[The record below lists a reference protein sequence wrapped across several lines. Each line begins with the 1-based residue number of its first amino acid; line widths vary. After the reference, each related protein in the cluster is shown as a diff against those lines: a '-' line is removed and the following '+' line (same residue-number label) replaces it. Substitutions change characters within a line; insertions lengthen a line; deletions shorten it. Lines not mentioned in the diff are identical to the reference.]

1 MFRESGK
8 QNNNGEDSMVDIKAA
23 NMSKEEHKARRNKK
37 RQLLFN
43 FSALCLIWLFSF
55 TAYSGLINLEASLH
69 ADTGLYSLFAITFG
83 GVIACT
89 FAPSVIAR
97 LGPKGSL
104 ILACLFQ
111 TVYVIA
117 NYYPKAYI
125 LISGGAISGLASGLM
140 WTVQGCYITSIA
152 VDYLRFD
159 LSHTSLGS
167 VLSKLS
173 GLFYMAFQST
183 QIFGNLISSVVFQFG
198 ETTLKFS
205 NNSFCGANFCPSDM
219 NIHVP
224 MNHSQN
230 TTIETTHM
238 DASNHD
244 SVNVLISI
252 YLACTVVAL
261 LICIFGLRP
270 IESSMSEKYET
281 FKERF
286 ASSWGLLFKD
296 LKVLLVVPLYFYIG
310 MQLIVMFVQFTRSF
324 TACRLGVGW
333 IGYTMLCFGAADTVG
348 SLVFGYIGKYTGR
361 IPLFLLAT
369 VLELGLLA
377 FMMLW
382 DITNDTSAIFFFLI
396 PLAWGLCD
404 SIWMTQS
411 MALVGSAFHK
421 NPETT
426 FALCILFQ
434 ALGSA
439 VAYIYNIYICEY
451 LKIYIV
457 SITLVISVFLVLILE
472 IRIRRADKIR
482 KNQVKTENV
491 NSVKESLLEQEIP
504 HIYPV
509 DKA

>member
-1 MFRESGK
+1 
-8 QNNNGEDSMVDIKAA
+8 MVDIKAA
-23 NMSKEEHKARRNKK
+23 NMSKEEHIARQKK
-37 RQLLFN
+37 RRQLLFN

-83 GVIACT
+83 GVISCT
-89 FAPSVIAR
+89 FAPTVIAR

-152 VDYLRFD
+152 VDYLRYD
-159 LSHTSLGS
+159 ISHTSLGS
-167 VLSKLS
+167 ILSKLS
-173 GLFYMAFQST
+173 GIFYMAFQST

-198 ETTLKFS
+198 ETTLKFT

-224 MNHSQN
+224 MNRSKN
-230 TTIETTHM
+230 GTIATTHV
-238 DASNHD
+238 DAANHD
-244 SVNVLISI
+244 SVNILIST

-270 IESSMSEKYET
+270 IESSLSEKYDT

-324 TACRLGVGW
+324 TACRLGV
-333 IGYTMLCFGAADTVG
+333 
-348 SLVFGYIGKYTGR
+348 
-361 IPLFLLAT
+361 
-369 VLELGLLA
+369 ELGETR
-377 FMMLW
+377 MMLW
-382 DITNDTSAIFFFLI
+382 DITNDTSPVFFFLI
-396 PLAWGLCD
+396 PLSWGLD

-421 NPETT
+421 NPEPM
-426 FALCILFQ
+426 FALCIAFQ

-451 LKIYIV
+451 VKIYIV
-457 SITLVISVFLVLILE
+457 CITLVVSVFLVLILE
-472 IRIRRADKIR
+472 MRIRRADQIR
-482 KNQVKTENV
+482 ESQVKPDNS
-491 NSVKESLLEQEIP
+491 NSVKESLLEQEIQNMHP
-504 HIYPV
+504 G
-509 DKA
+509 DRA